1 MSHRSDLQ
9 FRHIV
14 SKLTRQRFFGSY
26 QMRTVFDPSFKYTR
40 SLETDV
46 RKTFERVRR
55 QQRQARGREQATSQ
69 PETKV
74 TVLKLEQFNKGKPQ
88 LGVG

>member
-1 MSHRSDLQ
+1 M
-9 FRHIV
+9 
-14 SKLTRQRFFGSY
+14 K
-26 QMRTVFDPSFKYTR
+26 TVFDPSFKYTR

-55 QQRQARGREQATSQ
+55 QQRQVRGREQATSQ

-74 TVLKLEQFNKGKPQ
+74 TVLKLEQFKRASRA
-88 LGVG
+88 LA